1 MAVITN
7 YSTLQTAIADW
18 LARGDLSGFIP
29 GFIQNVENKLYR
41 TLNLRNEE
49 TALSVDV
56 ASGVATVPTD
66 FKKLKSAY
74 YNGTPISPLTWVSLD
89 ELYRQF
95 PNRSIITTPCLIS
108 REGASFVFGP
118 VATAGTA
125 VLKGIYYAKKA
136 GLRDTDPSWY
146 VTNAPEVLL
155 YCALL
160 EAVPFIKD
168 DPRIPIWQDFFKD
181 AIQTLKDEDDNA
193 ETSGGQLYQMAL

>member
-1 MAVITN
+1 M
-7 YSTLQTAIADW
+7 
-18 LARGDLSGFIP
+18 
-29 GFIQNVENKLYR
+29 
-41 TLNLRNEE
+41 NLRNEE

-74 YNGTPISPLTWVSLD
+74 YNDTPISPLNWVSLD

-125 VLKGIYYAKKA
+125 VLKGIYYAKKD

-146 VTNAPEVLL
+146 VTNAPEALL
-155 YCALL
+155 YGALL

-168 DPRIPIWQDFFKD
+168 DPRVPIWQDFFKD
-181 AIQTLKDEDDNA
+181 AIQTLKDEDENA
-193 ETSGGQLYQMAL
+193 ETSGGQLYQMAS